1 MRRKLIGVK
10 VGESLKLGEMRQE
23 LDEMTDVLLG
33 RVPAPIESGV
43 ITLMEVAE
51 AYYARATEMQ
61 MQIQRGEATGAVAKG
76 SAPYKFRTG
85 ELRSFRELAKAAMEL
100 GSRRVTQAK
109 LEMEMEE

>member
-1 MRRKLIGVK
+1 MKRKVIGVK
-10 VGESLKLGEMRQE
+10 VGDSFKLSEMRKE

-33 RVPAPIESGV
+33 RTPAPIESGV

-61 MQIQRGEATGAVAKG
+61 MQIQRGEANDVIPKG
-76 SAPYKFRTG
+76 SPPYKFRTG